1 MEGVSAPQ
9 EVVHAPMDVQLQM
22 HEALPAPL
30 AVAYNVHAV
39 EDVVDYIF
47 QWIIDAQ
54 EDEALNT
61 IWIRSARP
69 YHIEISLRVIRETI
83 CLHGQVHPDCFN
95 IAVRKLASAKVET
108 TAGTRM
114 FGKKHFFDLRFHSQ
128 ARALRHAW
136 TEQGPRTTALIDNVI
151 VEPFPKYDV
160 FNSTIYLLPFTCVDS
175 NYALLVVNM
184 ERGRKQLM
192 IQMLTIKHNEAAGNI
207 PAEIR
212 EALRVITDSLWTDGS
227 KNAANKFLIH
237 LF

>member
-1 MEGVSAPQ
+1 MDGVLAPQ
-9 EVVHAPMDVQLQM
+9 EAVHAPMDVQLQM
-22 HEALPAPL
+22 HKALPAPL
-30 AVAYNVHAV
+30 ADAYNVHVV

-47 QWIIDAQ
+47 QCIIDAQ
-54 EDEALNT
+54 EDETLNT
-61 IWIRSARP
+61 IWIRSAWP

-83 CLHGQVHPDCFN
+83 CLQGQVHPDCFN
-95 IAVRKLASAKVET
+95 IAVRKLASAEVET

-128 ARALRHAW
+128 
-136 TEQGPRTTALIDNVI
+136 QGPRTTALIDNAI

-175 NYALLVVNM
+175 NYTLLVVNM

-212 EALRVITDSLWTDGS
+212 EVLRVITD
-227 KNAANKFLIH
+227 
-237 LF
+237 

>member
-1 MEGVSAPQ
+1 
-9 EVVHAPMDVQLQM
+9 MDVQLQM

-30 AVAYNVHAV
+30 ADAYNVHAV
-39 EDVVDYIF
+39 QDAVDYIF

-95 IAVRKLASAKVET
+95 IAVRKLASAEVET

-128 ARALRHAW
+128 ARALRHYW
-136 TEQGPRTTALIDNVI
+136 TEQGPRTTALIDNAI

-160 FNSTIYLLPFTCVDS
+160 FNSTIVRDCCKDFAFQVLQEMAHQTGTTASMRCKTDDS
-175 NYALLVVNM
+175 IQL
-184 ERGRKQLM
+184 RKQLM

-212 EALRVITDSLWTDGS
+212 EALRVITD
-227 KNAANKFLIH
+227 
-237 LF
+237 

>member
-1 MEGVSAPQ
+1 MDGVPAPQ
-9 EVVHAPMDVQLQM
+9 EAVHAPVDVQLQM

-30 AVAYNVHAV
+30 ADAYNVHAV

-95 IAVRKLASAKVET
+95 IAVRKLANAEVET

-114 FGKKHFFDLRFHSQ
+114 FGKKHLQS
-128 ARALRHAW
+128 W
-136 TEQGPRTTALIDNVI
+136 TEQGPRTTALIDNAI

-175 NYALLVVNM
+175 NYALLVDSIQL
-184 ERGRKQLM
+184 RKQLM

-207 PAEIR
+207 PVEIR
-212 EALRVITDSLWTDGS
+212 EALRFITD
-227 KNAANKFLIH
+227 
-237 LF
+237 

>member
-1 MEGVSAPQ
+1 
-9 EVVHAPMDVQLQM
+9 M

-30 AVAYNVHAV
+30 ADAYNVHAV

-61 IWIRSARP
+61 IWIRSARL

-95 IAVRKLASAKVET
+95 IAVSKLASAE
-108 TAGTRM
+108 
-114 FGKKHFFDLRFHSQ
+114 KHFFDLRFHSQ
-128 ARALRHAW
+128 ARALRYSW
-136 TEQGPRTTALIDNVI
+136 TEQGPHTTALIDNAI

-175 NYALLVVNM
+175 NYALLVDSIQL
-184 ERGRKQLM
+184 RKQLM

-212 EALRVITDSLWTDGS
+212 EALRVIMD
-227 KNAANKFLIH
+227 
-237 LF
+237 